1 MPPAVTL
8 RSVTSNVGWSVLSKT
23 STFGLKFVTVPILA
37 RLLSPE
43 EFGIVAVALT
53 VVLFVT
59 MVGGAGLAAAL
70 VVERDEDEITIH
82 TVFWAN
88 LGVACLLAAALFFA
102 AAPIAAAMG
111 APAGTI
117 VLKVLALI
125 VPLQLAGDVA
135 YALLARR
142 MAFDRDAFW
151 SVIAESAAALSAVAL
166 ALAGWGLWAL
176 VAQVIVSA
184 GIRLVGLLVATGYR
198 PRLAFS
204 FRRLRRLLRF
214 SVALMGSE
222 VFNFI
227 TFQSPLVIVSRLLG
241 ITEAGAYSAANRF
254 SSIPNQVV
262 LAALMGVLFP
272 TFSHI
277 ADDAKRRARALM
289 LATRTCTVLLAP
301 MMFGIWAV
309 AEPGMLVIFGEQWA
323 WAWPVLGLLAVSKGI
338 MSPCS
343 TYIPYLKGVGRGDV
357 LWWVAVARAALVS
370 AAVTL
375 GALSGGLV
383 GAMVWLCLANAVT
396 LVFYC
401 HVVFRTDGMPFL
413 KSFLITC
420 RPMIAAFLMALAV
433 RLLVDHLEAGGAPAV
448 WQVVGGAIAGASL
461 YALMILATE
470 YRLMREVTGL
480 LAKAW
485 ARPAPQEAAGRR
497 AS

>member
-53 VVLFVT
+53 AVLFVT

-70 VVERDEDEITIH
+70 VVEREEDETTIH

-88 LGVACLLAAALFFA
+88 LAVAFLLAAGLFLS
-102 AAPIAAAMG
+102 AAPIAAAVG
-111 APAGTI
+111 AAGGAA

-166 ALAGWGLWAL
+166 ALGGWGLWAL
-176 VAQVIVSA
+176 VAQVFISA
-184 GIRLVGLLVATGYR
+184 SVRLAGLLIATGYR

-204 FRRLRRLLRF
+204 FRRLRRLLGF
-214 SVALMGSE
+214 GVPLMGSE

-227 TFQSPLVIVSRLLG
+227 TFQSPLVIVSRMLG

-277 ADDAKRRARALM
+277 ADDAERRTRALM

-301 MMFGIWAV
+301 MMFGD
-309 AEPGMLVIFGEQWA
+309 QWA

-357 LWWVAVARAALVS
+357 LWWVAVPRAALVS
-370 AAVTL
+370 AAVVW
-375 GALSGGLV
+375 GARSGGLV
-383 GAMVWLCLANAVT
+383 GAMVWLCVANAVT

-401 HVVFRTDGMPFL
+401 HAVFRTNGAPFL
-413 KSFLITC
+413 ESFLVTC

-433 RLLVDHLEAGGAPAV
+433 RLFVGHLEAGGTAAV
-448 WQVVGGAIAGASL
+448 WQVVIGALAGAFL
-461 YALMILATE
+461 YAMMITAME
-470 YRLMREVTGL
+470 YRLMREVGGL
-480 LAKAW
+480 LKGAW
-485 ARPAPQEAAGRR
+485 ARPARREATG
-497 AS
+497 

>member
-53 VVLFVT
+53 AVLFVT

-70 VVERDEDEITIH
+70 VVEREEDETTIH

-88 LGVACLLAAALFFA
+88 LAVAFLLAAGLFLSA
-102 AAPIAAAMG
+102 SPIAAAVG
-111 APAGTI
+111 AEGGAA

-166 ALAGWGLWAL
+166 ALGGWGLWAL
-176 VAQVIVSA
+176 VAQVFISA
-184 GIRLVGLLVATGYR
+184 SVRLAGLLIATGYR

-204 FRRLRRLLRF
+204 FRRLRRLLGF
-214 SVALMGSE
+214 GVPLMGSE

-227 TFQSPLVIVSRLLG
+227 TFQSPLVIVSRMLG

-277 ADDAKRRARALM
+277 ADDAERRTRALM

-309 AEPGMLVIFGEQWA
+309 AEPGMLVIFGDQWA

-370 AAVTL
+370 AAVVW

-383 GAMVWLCLANAVT
+383 GAMVWLCVANAIT

-401 HVVFRTDGMPFL
+401 HAVFRTNGAPFL
-413 KSFLITC
+413 ESFLVTC

-433 RLLVDHLEAGGAPAV
+433 RLFVGHLEAGGTAAV
-448 WQVVGGAIAGASL
+448 WQVVIGALAGAFL
-461 YALMILATE
+461 YALMITAME
-470 YRLMREVTGL
+470 YRLMREVCGL
-480 LAKAW
+480 LKGAW
-485 ARPAPQEAAGRR
+485 ARPARREATG
-497 AS
+497 